1 MVLLQL
7 GQEKGSSSGQH
18 VVRYQYY
25 VDREGKGDNKVIRDK
40 GNITNCEKLGQG
52 KTKFCRS
59 S

>member
-25 VDREGKGDNKVIRDK
+25 VDREGRAENKVIMDK

-52 KTKFCRS
+52 NTKFCGS